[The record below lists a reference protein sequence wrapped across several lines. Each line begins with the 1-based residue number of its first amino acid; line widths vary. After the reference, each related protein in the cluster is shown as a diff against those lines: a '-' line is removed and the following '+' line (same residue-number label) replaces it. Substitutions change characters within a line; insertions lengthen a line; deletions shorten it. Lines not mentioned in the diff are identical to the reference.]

1 MNAERW
7 DRKHSFPPAGDHYN
21 AHWLQV
27 SIPPRPLEQR
37 GRKYQNDLFTGALGS
52 LQWRLLVLKHESRF
66 YFTSMLPIICPFW
79 SIFQVAWKHESRN
92 VPGPCHLGR
101 WWGGCSGA
109 EWMRLTGWY
118 STVQYS
124 TVYSTVQYS
133 LFWCW
138 VDEVD
143 TSCWTQQ
150 SPLVTLS
157 PHDGFLNSGF
167 NERNTFAVVG
177 LSF

>member
-52 LQWRLLVLKHESRF
+52 LQWCLLVLKHESRF
-66 YFTSMLPIICPFW
+66 YFTPMLPIICPFCP
-79 SIFQVAWKHESRN
+79 IFQVAWKHESRN

-109 EWMRLTGWY
+109 EWMRLILLAGPSSLPWWPWVLMMAS
-118 STVQYS
+118 STRVSMKEILLQ
-124 TVYSTVQYS
+124 
-133 LFWCW
+133 
-138 VDEVD
+138 
-143 TSCWTQQ
+143 
-150 SPLVTLS
+150 
-157 PHDGFLNSGF
+157 
-167 NERNTFAVVG
+167 
-177 LSF
+177 

>member
-66 YFTSMLPIICPFW
+66 YFTSMLPIICPFCP
-79 SIFQVAWKHESRN
+79 SFQVAWKHDSRN

-124 TVYSTVQYS
+124 TVQCTVQYS
-133 LFWCW
+133 TACSGAEWMRLILLAGPSSLPWWPW
-138 VDEVD
+138 VLMMASSTRVSMKEILL
-143 TSCWTQQ
+143 Q
-150 SPLVTLS
+150 
-157 PHDGFLNSGF
+157 
-167 NERNTFAVVG
+167 
-177 LSF
+177 

>member
-7 DRKHSFPPAGDHYN
+7 DRKHSFPTAGDHYN
-21 AHWLQV
+21 AHRLQV

-52 LQWRLLVLKHESRF
+52 LQWHLLVLKHESRF
-66 YFTSMLPIICPFW
+66 YFTSMLPIIYPFW

-118 STVQYS
+118 STVQY
-124 TVYSTVQYS
+124 TVQCTVQYS
-133 LFWCW
+133 TACSGAEWMRLILLAGPSSLPWWPW
-138 VDEVD
+138 VLMMASSTRVSMKEILL
-143 TSCWTQQ
+143 Q
-150 SPLVTLS
+150 
-157 PHDGFLNSGF
+157 
-167 NERNTFAVVG
+167 
-177 LSF
+177 